1 MDKIEQPFK
10 QSFDIDFGEIQ
21 PQNQP
26 SKKSKIIKI
35 SALIVAGV
43 AIITTVALLVAH
55 FKFGLFDKEVYDL
68 ASVKREVYSA
78 DFFNEEKT
86 IKTRMG
92 YVNGENFEKEQL
104 INTNFLV
111 LLTDKKEE
119 KIGTFINTAFLVV
132 LDSKTKVDGVETE
145 LGSLNIFDEKSV
157 KDFESNPDGF
167 KHPFAYFKFYENGTL
182 IDINLPKQTD
192 PLNAR
197 NIIDLIN
204 NVIPKLSR
212 NKTEDDKDGLEI
224 KTRTNRKKKTFS
236 EYTPPKEYMEKYT
249 KAKFKGS
256 KITKLVETDVE
267 DEKITEIRA
276 NTNVYLET
284 QKNEDNT
291 NHFGLENFKFDISSK
306 IVATKNEK
314 EKTVVAK
321 LLENLASKIEF
332 INSDKL
338 MELYYEK
345 VDEEKNTE
353 EAIVEQQ
360 KRNLA
365 GVDAKLYWEW
375 VLLNKDILGTSVSA
389 SYVIDFSSTKI
400 TNKIVIKAGRVT
412 LTFGNKDGLSKKE
425 GQNKEDSSSSTG
437 KDFTLCSVPLY
448 AGLIHLDVKLSFSL
462 SYGIKFETNYDVTV
476 KLNGKVDLKAEINA
490 GGWFVKLTMGVKG
503 NMIDA
508 NFSTKFGKSSG
519 LYSKKNFS
527 LTIGAGNITGY
538 LNGEVGGQKLV
549 NVQLEIWKGFTPK
562 QIF

>member
-35 SALIVAGV
+35 SALIVTGV

-321 LLENLASKIEF
+321 LLEKLASKIEF

-338 MELYYEK
+338 MKLYYEK

-425 GQNKEDSSSSTG
+425 GQNKEDSGSSTG

>member
-321 LLENLASKIEF
+321 LLEKLASKIEF

>member
-78 DFFNEEKT
+78 DFFTEEKT

-321 LLENLASKIEF
+321 LLEKLASKIEF

>member
-78 DFFNEEKT
+78 DFFTEEKT

-132 LDSKTKVDGVETE
+132 HDSKTKVDGVETE

-321 LLENLASKIEF
+321 LLEKLASKIEF

>member
-35 SALIVAGV
+35 SALIVTGV

-321 LLENLASKIEF
+321 LLEKLASKIEF